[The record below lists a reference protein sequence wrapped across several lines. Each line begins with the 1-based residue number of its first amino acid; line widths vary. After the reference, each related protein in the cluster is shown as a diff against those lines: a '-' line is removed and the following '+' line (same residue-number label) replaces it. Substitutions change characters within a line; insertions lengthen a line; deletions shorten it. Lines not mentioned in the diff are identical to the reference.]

1 MIFFECLWRK
11 KIVIASKVYTV
22 IGKIKGHKRSYL
34 KFKKVIKGHLDFLL
48 PRHCVFFCYN
58 AGNKSFVERKKK
70 DSTE

>member
-48 PRHCVFFCYN
+48 PRQEKILSYN
-58 AGNKSFVERKKK
+58 ASKV
-70 DSTE
+70 